1 MIIKSCITEYFNSNN
16 KFIYNINKYRIFII
30 IKLNINNHV
39 EVEFFIKDSNFF
51 RIRYYNNFIEC
62 RVIVNNKYYN
72 YNFIGLINF
81 YNKYYNKKKIDKF
94 IQKIPVNK
102 YKVYA
107 TYILDD
113 IELPNYDQIVG
124 ANSELLK

>member
-1 MIIKSCITEYFNSNN
+1 MQRPPQALKTNIK
-16 KFIYNINKYRIFII
+16 
-30 IKLNINNHV
+30 
-39 EVEFFIKDSNFF
+39 
-51 RIRYYNNFIEC
+51 
-62 RVIVNNKYYN
+62 
-72 YNFIGLINF
+72 YNFKGNRDPEMCYKPEKIEYTYYQICHFPNPSNELYGVRRIKINE
-81 YNKYYNKKKIDKF
+81 YHEVTNVKEKYYNKKKIDKF
-94 IQKIPVNK
+94 TQRIPINK